1 VFLLFLWRDGG
12 LLFDLNLAV
21 RCDSRSGLLVRPS
34 ACAGWA
40 CGASFDGDAA
50 QRGARSGRDRLSGL
64 VYI

>member
-1 VFLLFLWRDGG
+1 VFLLFIWRDGG

-21 RCDSRSGLLVRPS
+21 RCERVLVRPS

-40 CGASFDGDAA
+40 CGASFGGDAA
-50 QRGARSGRDRLSGL
+50 QRQARSGRDRLSGL